1 MCSQLQLQPQGG
13 EHGDRLQSHCSAPE
27 CFHQEE
33 GQVTD
38 ELNRTSQIRTVSAS
52 RCQMTGTSHV
62 IRAATEEAEMTV
74 VTFQGPGTVPSIL
87 CALTNLIFLGI
98 IIVAVIRCQ
107 VIH

>member
-1 MCSQLQLQPQGG
+1 MSLMTPRPRVCSLMQLQPQGG
-13 EHGDRLQSHCSAPE
+13 EHGDRLQSLS
-27 CFHQEE
+27 

-38 ELNRTSQIRTVSAS
+38 ELNRTSQIGTMSAS
-52 RCQMTGTSHV
+52 WCQMTGTSHV
-62 IRAATEEAEMTV
+62 SRAATEEAELTV

-87 CALTNLIFLGI
+87 CALTNLIFPGI